1 MENREANAARHNVVQ
16 TTHRTAGIVTFAR
29 RLVVPAIVVCA
40 LAACGMGD
48 SGRVDSAALRHGID
62 GPVMQVVILGDS
74 TDARLAPAR
83 EAIHHWSSELR
94 RLDRRLRFDS
104 GSVRV
109 NDISDDVVRAAQS
122 EVLFGGGPATNR
134 LLGQL
139 AAVPGDIVVILTNTD
154 LVSFGVRWRP
164 DRKGVAAIR
173 RGDVWPLSL
182 PNTARNVTAHEIGH
196 VLGLAHNRDS
206 TTLMCGR
213 PASCRPSAFV
223 SDVARFF
230 PLTSSDERFIR
241 SRWP

>member
-1 MENREANAARHNVVQ
+1 LAC
-16 TTHRTAGIVTFAR
+16 G
-29 RLVVPAIVVCA
+29 LVVPAIVVCA
-40 LAACGMGD
+40 LAACGMRD
-48 SGRVDSAALRHGID
+48 SGRVDSAALRYGVD
-62 GPVMQVVILGDS
+62 GPVMRVVIFGDS

-83 EAIHHWSSELR
+83 EAIHFWSGELR

-104 GSVRV
+104 GTVRI
-109 NDISDDVVRAAQS
+109 NHIPDDVARAAQS

-134 LLGQL
+134 LLEQL
-139 AAVPGDIVVILTNTD
+139 TDVPGDIVVILTNTD
-154 LVSFGVRWRP
+154 LISFSVPWRR

-182 PNTARNVTAHEIGH
+182 PNTVRNVTAHEIGH

-213 PASCRPSAFV
+213 PASCRPSVFV

-230 PLTSSDERFIR
+230 PLTSGDERFIR